1 MLKTIVLLMLSTFAL
16 STGASGCHAKQNAA
30 LPPQTPNSETTTK
43 GLKVLAEGFHSS
55 VTNPFIAVVRDAET
69 YSELTR
75 LDNNLPKL
83 DEEFFKSNIVVAAFL
98 GERNTGGYSVE
109 ITREANG
116 DTRISEKAPGKGVMV
131 PQMVTSPFKLV
142 SVPVG
147 GAPPVLLSL
156 DGKWRQRMRS
166 YRVTGGRFTMSDGIA
181 GTAEQFG
188 LEGEMRTIRENSLV
202 TFIFGVLSS
211 GPEKKR
217 SLIDFTT
224 GVVNPDGHL
233 AINKMSADSLVNPPN
248 AGLKVTGTF
257 TGGDSKISLS
267 LNSLPTMI
275 ADGYSGVGTIEAT
288 LINSAPKP

>member
-1 MLKTIVLLMLSTFAL
+1 MFIAPRLLNRPKPTYGRNDIPLLRSSSSPMLRCSINIWPLRGFGVLACLDLLGGLMLKTIVILMLSTFAL

-116 DTRISEKAPGKGVMV
+116 DTRIS
-131 PQMVTSPFKLV
+131 
-142 SVPVG
+142 
-147 GAPPVLLSL
+147 
-156 DGKWRQRMRS
+156 
-166 YRVTGGRFTMSDGIA
+166 
-181 GTAEQFG
+181 
-188 LEGEMRTIRENSLV
+188 
-202 TFIFGVLSS
+202 
-211 GPEKKR
+211 
-217 SLIDFTT
+217 
-224 GVVNPDGHL
+224 
-233 AINKMSADSLVNPPN
+233 
-248 AGLKVTGTF
+248 
-257 TGGDSKISLS
+257 
-267 LNSLPTMI
+267 
-275 ADGYSGVGTIEAT
+275 
-288 LINSAPKP
+288 